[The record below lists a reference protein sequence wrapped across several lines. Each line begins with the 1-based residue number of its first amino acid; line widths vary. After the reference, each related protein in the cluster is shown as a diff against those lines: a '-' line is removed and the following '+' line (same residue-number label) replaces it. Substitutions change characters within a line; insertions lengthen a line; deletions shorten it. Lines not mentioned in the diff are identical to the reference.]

1 MKITIEVDMT
11 PQEARDFLGL
21 PNVEGIHQQ
30 LAMNAEKYL
39 SGSSTGE
46 HEEIIAMAMQ
56 PMLAYQEWLR
66 RVMSDGTASKAGKR
80 GGDK

>member
-1 MKITIEVDMT
+1 MKITIEVDIT

-30 LAMNAEKYL
+30 LAKNAEKYL
-39 SGSSTGE
+39 SGSSGE

-66 RVMSDGTASKAGKR
+66 RVMSDGAASKAGKR